1 MTFATNPG
9 TAGRTEAETKGSLVP
24 VIYDLFLEI
33 ASGSILK
40 QGVLKLFGLKKLL
53 KPFYCC
59 LGKIKEE

>member
-9 TAGRTEAETKGSLVP
+9 TTGRTEADT
-24 VIYDLFLEI
+24 LEI

-40 QGVLKLFGLKKLL
+40 QGALKLFGLKKLL